1 MVGTQTIRITI
12 GMIWWYVW
20 TPAVIYYWW
29 QKTTLGCSF
38 SFYPI
43 RIELN
48 IFSLFRVVV
57 TYDVWCRSAWRMV
70 QLAWFQS
77 IQVCLKIGYPN
88 NWRLII
94 TFPCQSGHFGAPSI
108 KQTDTNNNF
117 WDFVIGV
124 LNGDL
129 PIMAL
134 ILEEVLAEFYLL
146 FID

>member
-1 MVGTQTIRITI
+1 
-12 GMIWWYVW
+12 
-20 TPAVIYYWW
+20 
-29 QKTTLGCSF
+29 
-38 SFYPI
+38 
-43 RIELN
+43 
-48 IFSLFRVVV
+48 
-57 TYDVWCRSAWRMV
+57 MV

-146 FID
+146 LFD